1 MPKTTKQ
8 YAWDLGEEVTVTKI
22 SVSYQDILDK
32 QL

>member
-1 MPKTTKQ
+1 MPKTTQQ
-8 YAWDLGEEVTVTKI
+8 YAWDFEGEMIATQI